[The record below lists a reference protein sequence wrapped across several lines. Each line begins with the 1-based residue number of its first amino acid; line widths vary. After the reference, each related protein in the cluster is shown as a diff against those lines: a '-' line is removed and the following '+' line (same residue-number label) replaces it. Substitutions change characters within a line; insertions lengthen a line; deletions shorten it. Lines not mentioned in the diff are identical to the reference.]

1 MNTWDY
7 RLLNE
12 FSVQFSRCIAPA
24 QNVFILVLF
33 HSTRDDMPA
42 ALETLISCYKKY
54 GKILQLH
61 NIYCKLVEKGDADL
75 LQKG

>member
-1 MNTWDY
+1 
-7 RLLNE
+7 
-12 FSVQFSRCIAPA
+12 
-24 QNVFILVLF
+24 
-33 HSTRDDMPA
+33 MPA
-42 ALETLISCYKKY
+42 ALEALINCYKKY